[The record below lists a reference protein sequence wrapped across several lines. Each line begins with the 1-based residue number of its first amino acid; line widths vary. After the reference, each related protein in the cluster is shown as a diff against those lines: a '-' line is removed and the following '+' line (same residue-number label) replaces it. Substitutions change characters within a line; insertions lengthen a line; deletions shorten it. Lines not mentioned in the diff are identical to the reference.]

1 MAGLWKKFN
10 PANDLYD
17 QPLAYRGTIA
27 PFGTYTNPDGSESAG
42 FAWPGMI
49 TEPLNALQRL
59 HENSYTEDGRLG
71 MPNPQYQGNKDD
83 ALTSLLSI
91 YGGNALNHATR
102 LPENAIGMFAGR
114 HAKTADTKAVKA
126 WHSTPAKFDT
136 FDNAYTDEVGFH
148 FGSKNQAHNRAYA
161 MSDGNPWTYFTK
173 WRDIPVEIEI
183 NNPVALST
191 DPGSFMPMTLA
202 KQLVKDGLAPHEL
215 IMEVQK
221 VQLGPA
227 GSPATAKAVVRDY
240 LLSKGYDA
248 VKYPNRFEG
257 VGDPSYMMLNTG
269 NVKHARTGETL
280 YSDTGKPSIAGSA
293 IAAEMMKRD
302 GLSTVRPDWKAA
314 SEEDF
319 LRVMDDGFA
328 WDSQRQAYEDR
339 AYADLNRLA
348 YDRSA
353 GEVEARNVQVRAD
366 MTPEQRRATPPWLT
380 QDVPFEKQF
389 VQQYGQRSPLPP
401 QPQAPPQGGIRA
413 AWMEPVYPEILPPAP
428 VASTAE
434 DALRWMRESGPIID
448 GQHALQQKEPLRGY
462 RGASNPGNIARD
474 DASVFW
480 GTSSPDV
487 ASTYARGFWDN
498 DVPGSVAPA
507 EFNFSNP
514 MTLDANGRSWA
525 NLPFDGASNAD
536 ELAIMAREQGHDGL
550 IIQNVMDAKSKH
562 HGESALPPANT
573 YVALQRG
580 TVRSPL
586 TGETLFSGGS
596 PYASPLGMGMQNDE
610 DLNDLLSQYGIY

>member
-1 MAGLWKKFN
+1 MSGIWKKFN

-71 MPNPQYQGNKDD
+71 MPNPEYQGNKDD
-83 ALTSLLSI
+83 ALTALLSI

-191 DPGSFMPMTLA
+191 DPGSFMPMKLA

-221 VQLGPA
+221 VQLDPA

-280 YSDTGKPSIAGSA
+280 YSDTVKPSLMGSA
-293 IAAEMMKRD
+293 VS
-302 GLSTVRPDWKAA
+302 STIHDDSNSGAVNDPAWL
-314 SEEDF
+314 EDF
-319 LRVMDDGFA
+319 LR
-328 WDSQRQAYEDR
+328 RY
-339 AYADLNRLA
+339 Y
-348 YDRSA
+348 
-353 GEVEARNVQVRAD
+353 
-366 MTPEQRRATPPWLT
+366 
-380 QDVPFEKQF
+380 
-389 VQQYGQRSPLPP
+389 
-401 QPQAPPQGGIRA
+401 
-413 AWMEPVYPEILPPAP
+413 
-428 VASTAE
+428 
-434 DALRWMRESGPIID
+434 
-448 GQHALQQKEPLRGY
+448 
-462 RGASNPGNIARD
+462 
-474 DASVFW
+474 
-480 GTSSPDV
+480 
-487 ASTYARGFWDN
+487 
-498 DVPGSVAPA
+498 
-507 EFNFSNP
+507 
-514 MTLDANGRSWA
+514 
-525 NLPFDGASNAD
+525 
-536 ELAIMAREQGHDGL
+536 
-550 IIQNVMDAKSKH
+550 
-562 HGESALPPANT
+562 
-573 YVALQRG
+573 
-580 TVRSPL
+580 
-586 TGETLFSGGS
+586 
-596 PYASPLGMGMQNDE
+596 
-610 DLNDLLSQYGIY
+610 